1 MNERVKLI
9 RKQLGMTQEQL
20 AQRLGI
26 GKAALSMIETGKAGL
41 SARNRNI
48 LVQELNVNPEWLEG
62 GKGNMFN
69 AEPDLTAYMHRTDN
83 SLPLQSVPLYSIEGT
98 AGLVPLFADQAQAKP
113 VNFIHIPNLP
123 KCDGAIYI
131 VGDSM
136 YPLLKSGDIVLY
148 KQLGDINDIFWG
160 DMYLLSIDIDGE
172 EYVTVKYIQKSDR
185 EGYVKLV
192 SQNPHHADKDVAINR
207 ISNRAGQVQHQDE
220 LDPVAGP
227 DRGGQAPKQRRKQA
241 RRTRTPACAFI
252 MQCGQCPAAAAA
264 SRPQRSD
271 SERGARPSLPG
282 NCPGG
287 SARRTSRQ
295 TRCRAPY
302 CKNGTAE
309 AGRAEPGASHERR
322 WIGIPNPKKF
332 VSFGNKTDPTW
343 NYPIKNSRSDF

>member
-48 LVQELNVNPEWLEG
+48 LVQELNVNPEWLES

-83 SLPLQSVPLYSIEGT
+83 SLPLQSVPLY
-98 AGLVPLFADQAQAKP
+98 
-113 VNFIHIPNLP
+113 
-123 KCDGAIYI
+123 DGAIYI

-207 ISNRAGQVQHQDE
+207 IRAIALV
-220 LDPVAGP
+220 
-227 DRGGQAPKQRRKQA
+227 K
-241 RRTRTPACAFI
+241 
-252 MQCGQCPAAAAA
+252 A
-264 SRPQRSD
+264 SIRM
-271 SERGARPSLPG
+271 
-282 NCPGG
+282 
-287 SARRTSRQ
+287 
-295 TRCRAPY
+295 
-302 CKNGTAE
+302 
-309 AGRAEPGASHERR
+309 
-322 WIGIPNPKKF
+322 
-332 VSFGNKTDPTW
+332 
-343 NYPIKNSRSDF
+343 NSIR